1 MKHVST
7 FALLAS
13 ASLLFLAVLMDVSRA
28 NEWKD
33 CGKASW
39 YQLTTRTASG
49 EYANPDKMTAAHR
62 KLKFGTL
69 VEVRN
74 MRNDKTVLVR
84 INDRGPFIK
93 GRIIDVTRAA
103 AIKLGFKN
111 AGTAQVCYR
120 VVTKDQKPAPAKP
133 APAKPAPAKPAP
145 AKPET
150 AKPHSPPKSLP
161 KNKPQ
166 PKQDQS
172 L

>member
-1 MKHVST
+1 MKNVST

-28 NEWKD
+28 TEWKQ

-62 KLKFGTL
+62 RLKFGTII
-69 VEVRN
+69 EVRN
-74 MRNDKTVLVR
+74 MRNDKRVIVR

-93 GRIIDVTRAA
+93 GRVIDVTRLA

-111 AGTAQVCYR
+111 AGTTKVCYR
-120 VVTKDQKPAPAKP
+120 IVAKNHS
-133 APAKPAPAKPAP
+133 ANKAGKQGARN
-145 AKPET
+145 
-150 AKPHSPPKSLP
+150 KPHNPPKRLPLSKPPKSL
-161 KNKPQ
+161 
-166 PKQDQS
+166 
-172 L
+172 